1 MRTILTLSLLYM
13 VIYCSLV
20 IIQFAYNILDFWVYI
35 IISLLSLIGIVIL
48 IEKLVRKLDKN
59 D

>member
-1 MRTILTLSLLYM
+1 M
-13 VIYCSLV
+13 
-20 IIQFAYNILDFWVYI
+20 QFAYNILDFWVYV

>member
-1 MRTILTLSLLYM
+1 MRIIFTLTILYIL
-13 VIYCSLV
+13 IYGTLV
-20 IIQFAYNILDFWVYI
+20 IMQFAYNILDFWVYV